1 MINPLKTCVAL
12 MFALLTFGATA
23 QTMNS
28 VDDISKEV
36 NKAKALFDNL
46 STSPT
51 TDWDIFV
58 AISKSIPKSSL
69 ERLAQD
75 AATAKI
81 PLVLQGVGIEPP
93 AQEQK
98 GTMLETYGKHWVA
111 RHLEDWTFVTQKG
124 ATLQID
130 PVRFTK
136 ARIFDVPQVILMKRC
151 NQGASCDTTPLVFR
165 ARGDVTLDYA
175 INELRKTLS
184 EQPNTLS
191 EKDQASALKLLEV
204 LCHRLEGKAS

>member
-1 MINPLKTCVAL
+1 MIHPLKTCVAL
-12 MFALLTFGATA
+12 MFALLTFGASA
-23 QTMNS
+23 QSMDS
-28 VDDISKEV
+28 IVDINKEV
-36 NKAKALFDNL
+36 RQAQALLDTL

-51 TDWDIFV
+51 ADWDIFV

-69 ERLAQD
+69 ERLSQD
-75 AATAKI
+75 AAIANL

-151 NQGASCDTTPLVFR
+151 TQGTNCEARPLVFR
-165 ARGDVTLDYA
+165 ARGDVTLGYA

-184 EQPNTLS
+184 VQQNALS
-191 EKDQASALKLLEV
+191 KNDLVTALELLDA
-204 LCHRLEGKAS
+204 LCHRLEGRVQ

>member
-28 VDDISKEV
+28 VADINKEV
-36 NKAKALFDNL
+36 RQAQDLVNTL

-51 TDWDIFV
+51 ADWDIFV

-81 PLVLQGVGIEPP
+81 PLVLQGVGIKPP

-98 GTMLETYGKHWVA
+98 GTTLETYGKHWVA

-136 ARIFDVPQVILMKRC
+136 AHIFDVPQVILMKRC
-151 NQGASCDTTPLVFR
+151 NKGA
-165 ARGDVTLDYA
+165 
-175 INELRKTLS
+175 N
-184 EQPNTLS
+184 
-191 EKDQASALKLLEV
+191 
-204 LCHRLEGKAS
+204 

>member
-1 MINPLKTCVAL
+1 MIHPLKTCVAL

-28 VDDISKEV
+28 VAYINKELRQ
-36 NKAKALFDNL
+36 AQALLNTL

-51 TDWDIFV
+51 ADWDIFV

-69 ERLAQD
+69 ERLSQD
-75 AATAKI
+75 AAIANL
-81 PLVLQGVGIEPP
+81 PLVLQGVGIEPAP
-93 AQEQK
+93 QEQK
-98 GTMLETYGKHWVA
+98 RTMLETYGKHWVA

-130 PVRFTK
+130 PIRFTK
-136 ARIFDVPQVILMKRC
+136 ANIFDVPQVILMKHC
-151 NQGASCDTTPLVFR
+151 NKGANCEATPLVFR

-184 EQPNTLS
+184 VQQNALS
-191 EKDQASALKLLEV
+191 KKDLATALELLDA
-204 LCHRLEGKAS
+204 LCHRLKGRVQ

>member
-1 MINPLKTCVAL
+1 MIHPLKTSATL

-75 AATAKI
+75 AAIANL
-81 PLVLQGVGIEPP
+81 PLVLQGVGIKPP

-98 GTMLETYGKHWVA
+98 GTTLETYGKHWVA

-184 EQPNTLS
+184 VQQNALS
-191 EKDQASALKLLEV
+191 KKDLATALELLDA
-204 LCHRLEGKAS
+204 LCHRLKGRVQ

>member
-1 MINPLKTCVAL
+1 MIHPLKTYVAL
-12 MFALLTFGATA
+12 MFVLLTFGATA
-23 QTMNS
+23 QSMDNI
-28 VDDISKEV
+28 VDINKEV
-36 NKAKALFDNL
+36 RQAQALLDTL

-51 TDWDIFV
+51 AEWDIFV

-75 AATAKI
+75 AAIAKI
-81 PLVLQGVGIEPP
+81 PLVLQGVGIKPP
-93 AQEQK
+93 SQEQK

-136 ARIFDVPQVILMKRC
+136 ANIFDVPQVILMKRC
-151 NQGASCDTTPLVFR
+151 NKGANCEATPLVFR

-175 INELRKTLS
+175 INELKKTLS
-184 EQPNTLS
+184 VQQNALSKNDLATTL
-191 EKDQASALKLLEV
+191 ELLDA
-204 LCHRLEGKAS
+204 LCHRLKGRVQ

>member
-28 VDDISKEV
+28 VADINKEV
-36 NKAKALFDNL
+36 RQAQDLLNTL

-51 TDWDIFV
+51 ADWDIFV

-81 PLVLQGVGIEPP
+81 PLVLQGVGIKPP

-98 GTMLETYGKHWVA
+98 GTTLETYGKHWVA

-136 ARIFDVPQVILMKRC
+136 AHIFDVPQVILMKRC

>member
-1 MINPLKTCVAL
+1 MIHPLKTCVAL

-28 VDDISKEV
+28 VDDINKEV
-36 NKAKALFDNL
+36 RQAQDLLNTL

-51 TDWDIFV
+51 ADWDIFV

-69 ERLAQD
+69 ERLSQD
-75 AATAKI
+75 AAIANL

-98 GTMLETYGKHWVA
+98 GTTLETYGKHWVA

-130 PVRFTK
+130 PIRFTK
-136 ARIFDVPQVILMKRC
+136 ANIFDVPQVILMKQC
-151 NQGASCDTTPLVFR
+151 NKGANCEATPLVFR

-184 EQPNTLS
+184 VQQNALS
-191 EKDQASALKLLEV
+191 ENDLATALELLDA
-204 LCHRLEGKAS
+204 LCHRLEGRVQ

>member
-75 AATAKI
+75 AAIANL
-81 PLVLQGVGIEPP
+81 PLVLQGVGIKPP

-98 GTMLETYGKHWVA
+98 GTTLETYGKHWVA

>member
-12 MFALLTFGATA
+12 MFALLTFGVTA
-23 QTMNS
+23 QTINS
-28 VDDISKEV
+28 VADINKEV
-36 NKAKALFDNL
+36 RQAQDLLNTL

-51 TDWDIFV
+51 ADWDIFV

-69 ERLAQD
+69 ERLTED
-75 AATAKI
+75 AAIANL
-81 PLVLQGVGIEPP
+81 PLVLQGVGIKPP

-98 GTMLETYGKHWVA
+98 GTTLETYGKHWVT

-151 NQGASCDTTPLVFR
+151 NKGANCEATPLVFR
-165 ARGDVTLDYA
+165 ARGDVTLGYA

-184 EQPNTLS
+184 VQQNALS
-191 EKDQASALKLLEV
+191 KKDLATALELLDA
-204 LCHRLEGKAS
+204 LCHRLEGGVQ

>member
-1 MINPLKTCVAL
+1 

-28 VDDISKEV
+28 VDDINKEV
-36 NKAKALFDNL
+36 RQAQDLLNTL

-51 TDWDIFV
+51 ADWDIFV

-69 ERLAQD
+69 ERLTED
-75 AATAKI
+75 AAIANL

-98 GTMLETYGKHWVA
+98 GTTLETYGKHWVA

-130 PVRFTK
+130 PVRFRK
-136 ARIFDVPQVILMKRC
+136 AHIIDVPQVILMKRC
-151 NQGASCDTTPLVFR
+151 NKGANCEATPLVFR
-165 ARGDVTLDYA
+165 ARGDVTLGYA
-175 INELRKTLS
+175 INELRKILS
-184 EQPNTLS
+184 VQQNALS
-191 EKDQASALKLLEV
+191 KKDLATALELLDA
-204 LCHRLEGKAS
+204 LCHRLEGRVQ